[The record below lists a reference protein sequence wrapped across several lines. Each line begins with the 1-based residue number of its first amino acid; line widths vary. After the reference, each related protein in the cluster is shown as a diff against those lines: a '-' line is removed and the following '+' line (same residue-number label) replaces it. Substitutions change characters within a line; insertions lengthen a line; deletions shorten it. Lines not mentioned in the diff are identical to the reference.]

1 MFGESANFEKAEA
14 EANNA
19 NMQPFSMVNSR
30 NLHSLFN
37 DNPPNTAHGNLRMGN
52 STTDHYHRPAA
63 GAGGIKD
70 QAKAATDDDTTL
82 GGQTDNQTL
91 SFTLIFL
98 SLMVVYIGFCCHYR
112 KVKVRRS
119 YDDSAHSQNANNNNN
134 RQRRQRDNQAVL
146 DESSSAAN
154 RAAADSEEQRK
165 LEERKVRIGEVL
177 WTRLIVEDED
187 EEGGHVAEPY
197 LNVNG
202 GGDDEENQVNAN
214 DDKSHF
220 VDEEMGNEDAA
231 AAVVEGKTLAQ
242 DEDAAAAGTLAK
254 QEEEEEAPSIEETT
268 IATVPSSSEETI
280 STNPSNEDVP
290 TIGTSPSSSTA
301 VAPSTP
307 PPSSPFRKY
316 ADALS
321 CNNCHHHATNYC
333 NNQHINCTTTTQ
345 NNDVTSSSSPANNK
359 SSSNNS
365 SLTTI
370 TLSDIQ
376 QTYGD
381 ECNICLST
389 FQVGDR
395 AAWSKHHFNGC
406 VHVFHD
412 ECMKRWLLVRDGCPI
427 CRRLY
432 LGEGTMKKGLVPTPQ
447 DDDGANDD
455 ANGVDNDDDGEGESG
470 RDLES
475 GGGGMG
481 NAAIITVEEE

>member
-1 MFGESANFEKAEA
+1 MKMFRESANFEKAEA
-14 EANNA
+14 DDNA
-19 NMQPFSMVNSR
+19 NMLPLAMNSR

-37 DNPPNTAHGNLRMGN
+37 DAHGNLRMGN

-63 GAGGIKD
+63 GGGSPSTTD
-70 QAKAATDDDTTL
+70 QGAKATTTDDDTTL
-82 GGQTDNQTL
+82 GQTDNQTL

-119 YDDSAHSQNANNNNN
+119 YDDSAHSQNANNN
-134 RQRRQRDNQAVL
+134 RQRRQRNNQAVL

-177 WTRLIVEDED
+177 WTRLIVDDED
-187 EEGGHVAEPY
+187 EVVEKGGHGAS
-197 LNVNG
+197 VNG
-202 GGDDEENQVNAN
+202 GGDEEENQVNAN
-214 DDKSHF
+214 YDKIHEKSDL
-220 VDEEMGNEDAA
+220 VDEEMGNEDA

-242 DEDAAAAGTLAK
+242 DEDATAAAAATLATK
-254 QEEEEEAPSIEETT
+254 QEDEEAPSFEETT

-280 STNPSNEDVP
+280 TTIPSNEAVP

-301 VAPSTP
+301 VAPST

-333 NNQHINCTTTTQ
+333 NNHHINC
-345 NNDVTSSSSPANNK
+345 NNDAAASSSPANNK
-359 SSSNNS
+359 SSNNS

-406 VHVFHD
+406 IHVFHD

-432 LGEGTMKKGLVPTPQ
+432 LGEGTMTKGLVPTPQ
-447 DDDGANDD
+447 DEDGGANDGANDD
-455 ANGVDNDDDGEGESG
+455 GEEESG

-481 NAAIITVEEE
+481 NAIITVEEE

>member
-1 MFGESANFEKAEA
+1 MFRESANFEKAEA

-19 NMQPFSMVNSR
+19 NMLPPAMNSR
-30 NLHSLFN
+30 NLHSLF
-37 DNPPNTAHGNLRMGN
+37 DDAHGNLRMGN

-82 GGQTDNQTL
+82 GQTDNQTL

-119 YDDSAHSQNANNNNN
+119 YDDSAHSQNANNNIN

-177 WTRLIVEDED
+177 WTRLIVDDED

-202 GGDDEENQVNAN
+202 GGDEENQVNAN
-214 DDKSHF
+214 DDKIRHGKSDL
-220 VDEEMGNEDAA
+220 VDEEMGNEDA

-242 DEDAAAAGTLAK
+242 DEDAAATAGTLAK
-254 QEEEEEAPSIEETT
+254 QEEDEEAPSIEETT

-280 STNPSNEDVP
+280 TTIPSNEDVP

-301 VAPSTP
+301 VAPSTQ

-333 NNQHINCTTTTQ
+333 SNQHINC
-345 NNDVTSSSSPANNK
+345 NNDATTSSSPANSK
-359 SSSNNS
+359 STSNNS

>member
-1 MFGESANFEKAEA
+1 MFRESANYLEKAEA
-14 EANNA
+14 EDNA
-19 NMQPFSMVNSR
+19 NMLSPAMNSR
-30 NLHSLFN
+30 NLHSLF
-37 DNPPNTAHGNLRMGN
+37 DDAHGNLRMGN

-82 GGQTDNQTL
+82 GQTDNQTL

-119 YDDSAHSQNANNNNN
+119 YDDSAHSQNANNNIN

-177 WTRLIVEDED
+177 WTRLIVDDED

-202 GGDDEENQVNAN
+202 GGDEENQVNAN
-214 DDKSHF
+214 DDKIRHGKSDL
-220 VDEEMGNEDAA
+220 VDEEMGNEDA

-242 DEDAAAAGTLAK
+242 DEDAAATAGTLAK
-254 QEEEEEAPSIEETT
+254 QEEDEEAPSIEETT

-280 STNPSNEDVP
+280 TTIPSNEDVP
-290 TIGTSPSSSTA
+290 TIGASPSSSTA
-301 VAPSTP
+301 VAPSTQ

-333 NNQHINCTTTTQ
+333 SNQHINC
-345 NNDVTSSSSPANNK
+345 NNDATTSSSPANSK
-359 SSSNNS
+359 STSNNS

>member
-1 MFGESANFEKAEA
+1 MFRESANFEKAEA

-19 NMQPFSMVNSR
+19 NMLPPAMNSR
-30 NLHSLFN
+30 NLHSLF
-37 DNPPNTAHGNLRMGN
+37 DDAHGNLRMGN

-70 QAKAATDDDTTL
+70 QGAKAATVDDATL
-82 GGQTDNQTL
+82 GQTDNQTL

-112 KVKVRRS
+112 KVKIRRS

-165 LEERKVRIGEVL
+165 LEERRVRIGEVL
-177 WTRLIVEDED
+177 WTRLIVDDED

-202 GGDDEENQVNAN
+202 GGDEENQVNAN
-214 DDKSHF
+214 DDESHEKSDL
-220 VDEEMGNEDAA
+220 VDEEMGNEEAA
-231 AAVVEGKTLAQ
+231 AAEVEGKTLAQ
-242 DEDAAAAGTLAK
+242 DEDAAATAGTLAK

-280 STNPSNEDVP
+280 STIPSNEDVP

-301 VAPSTP
+301 VAPSTQ

-333 NNQHINCTTTTQ
+333 NNQHINC
-345 NNDVTSSSSPANNK
+345 NNDATTSSSSPAGNK
-359 SSSNNS
+359 SSNN

-412 ECMKRWLLVRDGCPI
+412 ACMKRWLLVRDGCPI

-447 DDDGANDD
+447 DD
-455 ANGVDNDDDGEGESG
+455 GEGESG

>member
-19 NMQPFSMVNSR
+19 NMQPFTMNSR

-70 QAKAATDDDTTL
+70 QAKAATVGDTTL

-177 WTRLIVEDED
+177 WTRLIVDDED

-202 GGDDEENQVNAN
+202 GGGDEENQVNAN
-214 DDKSHF
+214 DDKIHEKSDL
-220 VDEEMGNEDAA
+220 VDEEMGSE
-231 AAVVEGKTLAQ
+231 AAVVVGKTLAQ
-242 DEDAAAAGTLAK
+242 DEDAPSGALATK
-254 QEEEEEAPSIEETT
+254 QEEDEEAPYEETT

-280 STNPSNEDVP
+280 STIPSNVP

-301 VAPSTP
+301 VAPST

-333 NNQHINCTTTTQ
+333 NNQHINC
-345 NNDVTSSSSPANNK
+345 NNDATTSSSPANSK
-359 SSSNNS
+359 STSNNS

-447 DDDGANDD
+447 DDDGG
-455 ANGVDNDDDGEGESG
+455 GVDNDDGEGESG

>member
-19 NMQPFSMVNSR
+19 NMLSPAMNSR
-30 NLHSLFN
+30 NLHSLFDDAQN
-37 DNPPNTAHGNLRMGN
+37 NLRMGN

-63 GAGGIKD
+63 GGGDGSSTTTED
-70 QAKAATDDDTTL
+70 QAKAATVDDTTL
-82 GGQTDNQTL
+82 GQTDNQTL

-119 YDDSAHSQNANNNNN
+119 YDDSANSQNANNNNNNN

-177 WTRLIVEDED
+177 WTRLIVDDED

-202 GGDDEENQVNAN
+202 GDDEENQVNAN
-214 DDKSHF
+214 DDKIHGKSDL
-220 VDEEMGNEDAA
+220 VDEEMGNEEA
-231 AAVVEGKTLAQ
+231 AAVVVGKTLAQ
-242 DEDAAAAGTLAK
+242 DEDATAATLATK
-254 QEEEEEAPSIEETT
+254 QEEDEEVPSIEETT

-280 STNPSNEDVP
+280 TTIPSNEVVP
-290 TIGTSPSSSTA
+290 TIGTSPSSTA
-301 VAPSTP
+301 VAPST

-333 NNQHINCTTTTQ
+333 NNQQINC
-345 NNDVTSSSSPANNK
+345 NNDATTSSSPANSK

-447 DDDGANDD
+447 DDDGG
-455 ANGVDNDDDGEGESG
+455 ANGVDGEG
-470 RDLES
+470 ES

-481 NAAIITVEEE
+481 NAAIIITVEEE

>member
-1 MFGESANFEKAEA
+1 MFRESANFEKAEA
-14 EANNA
+14 DDNA
-19 NMQPFSMVNSR
+19 NMLPLAMNSR

-37 DNPPNTAHGNLRMGN
+37 DAHGNLRMGN

-63 GAGGIKD
+63 GGGSPSTTD
-70 QAKAATDDDTTL
+70 QGAKATTTDDDTTL
-82 GGQTDNQTL
+82 GQTDNQTL

-98 SLMVVYIGFCCHYR
+98 SLMVVYIGFCFHYR

-119 YDDSAHSQNANNNNN
+119 YDDSAHSQTANNNNN

-177 WTRLIVEDED
+177 WTRLIVDDED
-187 EEGGHVAEPY
+187 EVVEKGGHGAS
-197 LNVNG
+197 VNG
-202 GGDDEENQVNAN
+202 GGDEEENQVNAN
-214 DDKSHF
+214 YDKIHEKSDL
-220 VDEEMGNEDAA
+220 VDEEMGNEDA

-242 DEDAAAAGTLAK
+242 DEDATAAAAATLATK
-254 QEEEEEAPSIEETT
+254 QEDEEAPSFEETT

-280 STNPSNEDVP
+280 TTIPSNEAVP

-301 VAPSTP
+301 VAPST

-333 NNQHINCTTTTQ
+333 NNHHINC
-345 NNDVTSSSSPANNK
+345 NNDAAASSSPANNK
-359 SSSNNS
+359 SSNNS

-406 VHVFHD
+406 IHVFHD

-432 LGEGTMKKGLVPTPQ
+432 LGEGTMTKGLVPTPQ
-447 DDDGANDD
+447 DEDGGANDGANDD
-455 ANGVDNDDDGEGESG
+455 GEEESG

-481 NAAIITVEEE
+481 NAIITVEEE

>member
-1 MFGESANFEKAEA
+1 MFGESANYFEKAEA

-37 DNPPNTAHGNLRMGN
+37 DNPPNTPPNTAHGNI
-52 STTDHYHRPAA
+52 TDHYHRPAA

-70 QAKAATDDDTTL
+70 QGAKAATVDDATL
-82 GGQTDNQTL
+82 GQTDNQTL

-177 WTRLIVEDED
+177 WTRLIVDDED
-187 EEGGHVAEPY
+187 EVEGGHVAEPY

-202 GGDDEENQVNAN
+202 GGDEENQVNAN
-214 DDKSHF
+214 DDDKIHEKSDL
-220 VDEEMGNEDAA
+220 VDEEMGNEEA
-231 AAVVEGKTLAQ
+231 AAVVVGKTLAQ
-242 DEDAAAAGTLAK
+242 DEDAAAAATPATK

-280 STNPSNEDVP
+280 STIPSNEVVP
-290 TIGTSPSSSTA
+290 TIGTSPSSSAA
-301 VAPSTP
+301 VASSTQ

-333 NNQHINCTTTTQ
+333 NNQHINC
-345 NNDVTSSSSPANNK
+345 NNDATTSSSPAGNK
-359 SSSNNS
+359 SSNNN

-455 ANGVDNDDDGEGESG
+455 ANGVDGEGESG

>member
-1 MFGESANFEKAEA
+1 MFRESANFEKAEA

-19 NMQPFSMVNSR
+19 NMQPLAIKNSR
-30 NLHSLFN
+30 NLHSLFD
-37 DNPPNTAHGNLRMGN
+37 DNPNTSHGN

-63 GAGGIKD
+63 GAGGGRPSTTKD
-70 QAKAATDDDTTL
+70 QANAATDENTTL

-119 YDDSAHSQNANNNNN
+119 YDDSAHSQNANSNNNS

-177 WTRLIVEDED
+177 WTRLIVDD
-187 EEGGHVAEPY
+187 EEVEGGDGGAKSVAGHH

-202 GGDDEENQVNAN
+202 GGDEENQGVNAN
-214 DDKSHF
+214 DDESHEKSDL

-231 AAVVEGKTLAQ
+231 ATVEGKTLAQ
-242 DEDAAAAGTLAK
+242 DEDATATAASLATK
-254 QEEEEEAPSIEETT
+254 QEDEEAPSIEETT
-268 IATVPSSSEETI
+268 ISTVPSSSEETI
-280 STNPSNEDVP
+280 TTIPSNEVVP
-290 TIGTSPSSSTA
+290 TIGTSPSSTLAHST
-301 VAPSTP
+301 

-333 NNQHINCTTTTQ
+333 NNHHINYCNTTTTQ
-345 NNDVTSSSSPANNK
+345 NNDATTSSSPAG
-359 SSSNNS
+359 NNS

-432 LGEGTMKKGLVPTPQ
+432 LGEGTTTKGLVPTPQ
-447 DDDGANDD
+447 DDGGG
-455 ANGVDNDDDGEGESG
+455 ANGVDNDDGGGESG

-475 GGGGMG
+475 GDGGMG

>member
-19 NMQPFSMVNSR
+19 NMQPFSMNSR

-37 DNPPNTAHGNLRMGN
+37 DNPPNTAQNNLRMGN

-112 KVKVRRS
+112 KVKIRRS
-119 YDDSAHSQNANNNNN
+119 YDDSAHSQNANNN

-177 WTRLIVEDED
+177 WTRLIVDDED
-187 EEGGHVAEPY
+187 EVEGGHVAEPY

-202 GGDDEENQVNAN
+202 GGDEENQVNAN
-214 DDKSHF
+214 DDDKIHGKSDH
-220 VDEEMGNEDAA
+220 VDEEMGNEDA

-242 DEDAAAAGTLAK
+242 DEDAAAAGTLATK
-254 QEEEEEAPSIEETT
+254 QEEDEEAPSNEETT

-280 STNPSNEDVP
+280 STIPSNEDVP
-290 TIGTSPSSSTA
+290 TTGTSPSSTA
-301 VAPSTP
+301 VAPSTQ

-333 NNQHINCTTTTQ
+333 NNQHINC
-345 NNDVTSSSSPANNK
+345 NNDATTSSSPANNK
-359 SSSNNS
+359 STSNN

-406 VHVFHD
+406 VHVYHD

-447 DDDGANDD
+447 DDDGG
-455 ANGVDNDDDGEGESG
+455 ANGVVDNDDDGEGESG

-481 NAAIITVEEE
+481 NAAIIITVEEE